1 MFNISERTVIVM
13 RSKKYNRIIKI
24 AIALMLVAA
33 FSFTLTGVV
42 ESAVSGSP
50 KVVPVMLSILKNI
63 GSISAGLIL
72 PVQPSVKEEG
82 ASENNSVME
91 NSSTS
96 DNTTETQH
104 TVVTDAPEVD
114 FVPSSALETSGS
126 DELIDNETFQP
137 YISRLTTDNISN
149 KMDDTAVYDGKDGEI
164 EKYTYPKI
172 KGDNA
177 IDLEYGQ
184 VNNWTELTR
193 EEVIS
198 ICSEKPDIKVEI
210 SPTNEPQVLIMHTH
224 TTESY
229 EPTDDGYYDAD
240 YEGRSLSAVNSV
252 VGVGAVIAS
261 ELAEKGI
268 TVIHDGTIFDDPLY
282 SNSYSRSYERVKGLL
297 EEYPSIKVVLDI
309 HRDGIEYDGIRVA
322 PVTEINGKEAAQM
335 MIICGADDGTGIL
348 PQYEENLKFAAY
360 LQSNIEE
367 KYPTLT
373 RPVLF
378 DYRYYNQDLT
388 TGSLLIEVG
397 TLGNSME
404 QAKYTASLI
413 GEEIALSLLELS

>member
-1 MFNISERTVIVM
+1 M
-13 RSKKYNRIIKI
+13 RSKKNNRIIKI
-24 AIALMLVAA
+24 VMALMLVAA

-50 KVVPVMLSILKNI
+50 KVVPVMLSILKNM
-63 GSISAGLIL
+63 GGISAELIL
-72 PVQPSVKEEG
+72 PIQPSVKEENPMENNDVV
-82 ASENNSVME
+82 ENNSGNDSATESEQHTEIIIPEV
-91 NSSTS
+91 NSATSSTPFS
-96 DNTTETQH
+96 
-104 TVVTDAPEVD
+104 P
-114 FVPSSALETSGS
+114 PETSGT
-126 DELIDNETFQP
+126 DELVDIETFQP
-137 YISRLTTDNISN
+137 SISRLITYNISN
-149 KMDDTAVYDGKDGEI
+149 KLDDTSIYDGKDGEI

-172 KGDNA
+172 KGENA
-177 IDLEYGQ
+177 IDLEHGQ
-184 VNNWTELTR
+184 INNWTELTR
-193 EEVIS
+193 EEILS
-198 ICSEKPDIKVEI
+198 ICNKKPDMKIEI

-229 EPTDDGYYDAD
+229 EPTDDGYYDSD

-268 TVIHDGTIFDDPLY
+268 TVIHDGTVFDDPVY
-282 SNSYSRSYERVKGLL
+282 SNSYSRSHERVKELL
-297 EEYPSIKVVLDI
+297 KEYPSIKVVLDI

-348 PQYEENLKFAAY
+348 PQYEENLKFASY
-360 LQSNIEE
+360 LQSKIEE

-397 TLGNSME
+397 TLGNSIE

>member
-1 MFNISERTVIVM
+1 M
-13 RSKKYNRIIKI
+13 RNRKNNRIIKI
-24 AIALMLVAA
+24 AMALLLVAA

-50 KVVPVMLSILKNI
+50 RAVPVMLSILKNI
-63 GSISAGLIL
+63 GGISAELIL
-72 PVQPSVKEEG
+72 PVQPSVKEENTV
-82 ASENNSVME
+82 ENNSVAVN
-91 NSSTS
+91 NSES
-96 DNTTETQH
+96 DNSAESEQSTQ
-104 TVVTDAPEVD
+104 TDIPKVD
-114 FVPSSALETSGS
+114 SAPSSAPETSGS
-126 DELIDNETFQP
+126 DELIDIETFQP
-137 YISRLTTDNISN
+137 SISRLITYNISN
-149 KMDDTAVYDGKDGEI
+149 KLDDTAMYDGKDGEI

-172 KGDNA
+172 KGENA
-177 IDLEYGQ
+177 IDLKYGQ
-184 VNNWTELTR
+184 INNWTELTR
-193 EEVIS
+193 EEILS
-198 ICSEKPDIKVEI
+198 ICNEKPDLKIEI

-229 EPTDDGYYDAD
+229 EPTDDGYYDSD

-268 TVIHDGTIFDDPLY
+268 TVIHDGTIFDDPVY
-282 SNSYSRSYERVKGLL
+282 SNSYSRSYERVKELL

-348 PQYEENLKFAAY
+348 PKYQENLKFAAY

-404 QAKYTASLI
+404 QARYTAGLI